1 LDRQLVNSES
11 SPIRRVRKRSATIDF
26 EEPQF
31 ASYEPDSQFRHS
43 EANYPGVGF
52 EVAYS
57 QKAKDLLYLA
67 DKYILGSDEDICAVF
82 SINLEYKETNKA
94 TLSVREPRIVRNIV
108 REDELV
114 AVQVIAHQVSLD
126 DRCLLM
132 YCTNMIK

>member
-31 ASYEPDSQFRHS
+31 GSYDKFRHS

-67 DKYILGSDEDICAVF
+67 DKYILGSDEDICAVI

-94 TLSVREPRIVRNIV
+94 TLSIREPRIVRNIV

-114 AVQVIAHQVSLD
+114 AVQVIADQVSLN

-132 YCTNMIK
+132 YCPNMIK